1 MFARLLVAAGI
12 AMSGAAQAG
21 QESSQA
27 VLDRFAANFHTK
39 DAAAQAALF
48 RPDATFIGSSV
59 PGMLRGPEGALS
71 YFRTAWAS
79 AAPGTMTC
87 ESVFQQPAPDVVL
100 FSAICRLVRPERTA
114 VLRANGTILRDAEGW
129 RFADL
134 HVSAT
139 PPPRG

>member
-1 MFARLLVAAGI
+1 MFARPLVAAGI

-21 QESSQA
+21 QESPQA
-27 VLDRFAANFHTK
+27 VLDRFAANFHTM

-48 RPDATFIGSSV
+48 RPDATFLGSSV
-59 PGMLRGPEGALS
+59 PGMLRGPEGALG
-71 YFRTAWAS
+71 YFRTAWAN

-87 ESVFQQPAPDVVL
+87 EPVFQQPAPDVVL

-114 VLRANGTILRDAEGW
+114 VLRANGTVMRDAEGW

-139 PPPRG
+139 PPPRR

>member
-1 MFARLLVAAGI
+1 MFLRILVAGGI
-12 AMSGAAQAG
+12 ALSGAAKAG
-21 QESSQA
+21 EASPQA
-27 VLDRFAANFHTK
+27 VLDRFAANFATQ
-39 DAAAQAALF
+39 DTASQAALF
-48 RPDATFIGSSV
+48 RPDATFLGSTV
-59 PGMLRGPEGALS
+59 PGMLRGPEGALG

-79 AAPGTMTC
+79 SAPGTMTC
-87 ESVFQQPAPDVVL
+87 EPVFQQPAPDVVL